1 VTLKQLRAVR
11 ALIIATAAA
20 GAAAAVGQS
29 VVRPDFTGVWET
41 YTGAPQARASGFGGT
56 RAGLPLTEEGQRR
69 IDQYRVLSGPE
80 RLNAAAHCADYGV
93 PAVMGLP
100 GSYPLE
106 FIQKTDQLTIIFES
120 NNEVRRIYIGDRQLP
135 PERRLRSRAGYSA
148 AHWEDDVLV
157 VQTTDLL
164 DGQDQAQPYSEE
176 ATIDESFSVETDD
189 NGTEVLVYMATI
201 TDPIYYTAP
210 VEVVRRYQRYDG
222 FILPYACQDELWYEL
237 LELRREQL
245 EADESVDARMSDI
258 YEIREEKE

>member
-1 VTLKQLRAVR
+1 VTSRDSRTIR
-11 ALIIATAAA
+11 ALIIAAAATGAAAA
-20 GAAAAVGQS
+20 GAQTVE
-29 VVRPDFTGVWET
+29 RPDFTGVWET
-41 YTGAPQARASGFGGT
+41 YTGAPQVRASGFGGT

-69 IDQYRVLSGPE
+69 VDEYRELSGPE

-106 FIQKTDQLTIIFES
+106 FIQKPDQLTIIFES

-148 AHWEDDVLV
+148 AIWEDDALV
-157 VQTTDLL
+157 VRTTDLL

-176 ATIDESFSVETDD
+176 ATIDETFSIETDD
-189 NGTEVLVYMATI
+189 NGTEVLVYTAEI
-201 TDPIYYTAP
+201 TDPIYYTEP

-245 EADESVDARMSDI
+245 EAGEPVDARMSDI
-258 YEIREEKE
+258 YEMREEKE